1 MLRAEGLGKRFGR
14 RWIFRSLSFE
24 VASGE
29 AVAILGR
36 NGSGKSTLLR
46 ILSGLMIPGEGEV
59 HIDLLDTRVE
69 LSMASVEQSL
79 YPQLTVA
86 EHLQLAADLRGCD
99 ARIDELLNKV
109 GLSSAANVFASRLS
123 TGMKV
128 RLRVALAI
136 QTSPKLLLMD
146 EPGAAL
152 DEEGRNLVE
161 QVCREQVT
169 RGALILAT
177 NDPAER
183 RLTQRAI
190 VLS

>member
-14 RWIFRSLSFE
+14 RWIFRGLTFE
-24 VASGE
+24 VKSGE

-46 ILSGLMIPGEGEV
+46 ILSGLMMPGEGHV
-59 HIDLLDTRVE
+59 FLDLFDPRLD
-69 LSMASVEQSL
+69 LAMASVEQSL
-79 YPQLTVA
+79 YPQLTVG
-86 EHLQLAADLRGCD
+86 EHLEFAADLRGCD
-99 ARIDELLNKV
+99 ARVDELLAKV
-109 GLSSAANVFASRLS
+109 GLTAARNVFASQLS

-128 RLRVALAI
+128 RLRVAQAI
-136 QTSPKLLLMD
+136 QTHPKILLMD

-152 DEEGRNLVE
+152 DEEGRALVE
-161 QVCREQVT
+161 EVCREQVT

-177 NDPAER
+177 NDPTER

-190 VLS
+190 VLG

>member
-24 VASGE
+24 VKSGE

-46 ILSGLMIPGEGEV
+46 ILSGLMMPGEGSV
-59 HIDLLDTRVE
+59 ILDVLDPRLDLA
-69 LSMASVEQSL
+69 MASVEQSL

-86 EHLQLAADLRGCD
+86 EHLEFAAELRGCE
-99 ARIDELLNKV
+99 AKVDELLTKV
-109 GLSSAANVFASRLS
+109 GLAAARNAFASQLS

-128 RLRVALAI
+128 RLRVAQAI

-152 DEEGRNLVE
+152 DEEGRALVE
-161 QVCREQVT
+161 EVCREQVA

-177 NDPAER
+177 NDPTER

>member
-14 RWIFRSLSFE
+14 RWIFRNLSFE
-24 VASGE
+24 VTSGE

-46 ILSGLMIPGEGEV
+46 VLAGLMVPGEGRV
-59 HIDLLDTRVE
+59 HLDVLDNRLE

-79 YPQLTVA
+79 YPQLTVG
-86 EHLQLAADLRGCD
+86 EHLELAAALRGCEP
-99 ARIDELLNKV
+99 RVETLLTKV
-109 GLSSAANVFASRLS
+109 GLLAARNVFASQLS

-128 RLRVALAI
+128 RLRVAQAI
-136 QTSPKLLLMD
+136 QTEPKILLMD

-152 DEEGRNLVE
+152 DEEGRYLIE
-161 QVCREQVT
+161 QVCKEQIG

-177 NDPAER
+177 NDPTER

-190 VLS
+190 VLG

>member
-24 VASGE
+24 VKSGE

-36 NGSGKSTLLR
+36 NGSGTSTLLR
-46 ILSGLMIPGEGEV
+46 ILSGLMMPGEGSV
-59 HIDLLDTRVE
+59 ILDVLDPRLDLA
-69 LSMASVEQSL
+69 MASVEQSL

-86 EHLQLAADLRGCD
+86 EHLEFAAELRGCE
-99 ARIDELLNKV
+99 AKVDELLTKV
-109 GLSSAANVFASRLS
+109 GLAAARNAFASQLS

-128 RLRVALAI
+128 RLRVAQAI

-152 DEEGRNLVE
+152 DEEGRALVE
-161 QVCREQVT
+161 EVCREQVA

-177 NDPAER
+177 NDPTER

>member
-24 VASGE
+24 VKSGE

-46 ILSGLMIPGEGEV
+46 ILSGLMMPGEGSV
-59 HIDLLDTRVE
+59 ILDVFDPRLDLA
-69 LSMASVEQSL
+69 MASVEQSL

-86 EHLQLAADLRGCD
+86 EHLEFAAELRGCE
-99 ARIDELLNKV
+99 AKVDELLTKV
-109 GLSSAANVFASRLS
+109 GLAAARNAFASQLS

-128 RLRVALAI
+128 RLRVAQAI

-152 DEEGRNLVE
+152 DEEGRALVE
-161 QVCREQVT
+161 EVCREQVA

-177 NDPAER
+177 NDPTER

>member
-1 MLRAEGLGKRFGR
+1 MK
-14 RWIFRSLSFE
+14 
-24 VASGE
+24 SGE

-46 ILSGLMIPGEGEV
+46 ILSGLMMPGVGSV
-59 HIDLLDTRVE
+59 ILDVLDPRLDLA
-69 LSMASVEQSL
+69 MASVEQSL

-86 EHLQLAADLRGCD
+86 EHLEFAAELRGCE
-99 ARIDELLNKV
+99 AKVDELLTKV
-109 GLSSAANVFASRLS
+109 GLAAARNAFASQLS

-128 RLRVALAI
+128 RLRVAQAI

-152 DEEGRNLVE
+152 DEEGRALVE
-161 QVCREQVT
+161 EVCREQVA

-177 NDPAER
+177 NDPTER